1 MSGYCRRPHVSI
13 ITPTLNRGAMLAI
26 ATGDL
31 NRARA
36 FLQRALQLEPADLEA
51 IFARQM
57 LFG

>member
-1 MSGYCRRPHVSI
+1 
-13 ITPTLNRGAMLAI
+13 MLAI